1 MGAKQASGKRTF
13 LEELSEELGGFWGTL
28 TRYAQD
34 ERRRREAAARESITA
49 AQLKALLA
57 ARYARSERMG
67 MDLGNAGWSLLLELF
82 LAQLEKRPARLTRVA
97 ADARVPTTSAIRWI
111 EAFVGAGL
119 VRREPCPDRHGASAL
134 ALTDAGS
141 EAMEDYFV
149 ALLLGWA
156 EAEAPE
162 WSG

>member
-1 MGAKQASGKRTF
+1 
-13 LEELSEELGGFWGTL
+13 
-28 TRYAQD
+28 
-34 ERRRREAAARESITA
+34 
-49 AQLKALLA
+49 
-57 ARYARSERMG
+57 
-67 MDLGNAGWSLLLELF
+67 MDLANAGWSLLLELF
-82 LAQLEKRPARLTRVA
+82 LAQLEKRPVRLTRVA

-119 VRREPCPDRHGASAL
+119 VRREPCPDRHGATAL

-156 EAEAPE
+156 EADVPE
-162 WSG
+162 WSA